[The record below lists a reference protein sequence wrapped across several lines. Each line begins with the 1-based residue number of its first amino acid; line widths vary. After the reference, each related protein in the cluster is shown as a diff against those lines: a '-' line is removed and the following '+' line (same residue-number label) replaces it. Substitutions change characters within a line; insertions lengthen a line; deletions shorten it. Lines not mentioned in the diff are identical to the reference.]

1 MRPITPAPMSPIRT
15 FLTTS
20 DPQRLHVRPVPPR
33 ALQRLAH
40 PRRQL
45 ILHDDP
51 AAVIPF
57 PQLIKHRREIDIAFA
72 QPIEDASAN
81 SGEVIPRLRPRLSGD
96 CVVTVLEVH
105 VPYALPEPF
114 HRTKRMAF
122 GIGPVTRVEAQPEQ
136 LGRGRVEQP
145 TGLLRRFDKAS
156 AVVVE
161 DRAQPCLVQDR
172 PRDTFSPAR
181 EVSPLF
187 GAQALPGPDPPR
199 EPGTHRVRPV
209 VIREDYERP
218 AAACAA
224 ACAGSEQPR
233 CAQRCFHTFT
243 MP

>member
-1 MRPITPAPMSPIRT
+1 MA
-15 FLTTS
+15 
-20 DPQRLHVRPVPPR
+20 
-33 ALQRLAH
+33 
-40 PRRQL
+40 
-45 ILHDDP
+45 
-51 AAVIPF
+51 
-57 PQLIKHRREIDIAFA
+57 
-72 QPIEDASAN
+72 
-81 SGEVIPRLRPRLSGD
+81 
-96 CVVTVLEVH
+96 VLEVH
-105 VPYALPEPF
+105 MPDPLPKLPDRVEWIAS
-114 HRTKRMAF
+114 R
-122 GIGPVTRVEAQPEQ
+122 IGPVTRVEAQPEQ

-145 TGLLRRFDKAS
+145 LGLLRRFDKAS

-172 PRDTFSPAR
+172 PRDKFSPAR